1 MIFMLESGSLFVTFY
16 NKLRN
21 CMILLQGHILIELL
35 RNCPI
40 QWDITMGPCPCPQWG
55 HPWRQTCLSMI
66 PDDKL
71 DRLLWDFLDNS
82 FLELAAT
89 LA

>member
-1 MIFMLESGSLFVTFY
+1 MFLFHMIFMLESGSLFVTFY
-16 NKLRN
+16 NKLWN
-21 CMILLQGHILIELL
+21 CMILLQGHIILIELL

-40 QWDITMGPCPCPQWG
+40 PNCPR
-55 HPWRQTCLSMI
+55 RQTCLSMI
-66 PDDKL
+66 LDDKL